1 MSQDIIADTLN
12 QIMNRKKASYSNVVV
27 NRHSKLLLKL
37 LELAKKEGYIR
48 DYKVSGSALSIEF
61 DPHECRAIKPRHNVN
76 IKAIDKYVRRLIPS
90 RDFGIIV
97 ISTNKGLMTQKEAL
111 KENIGGSLLA
121 YFY

>member
-1 MSQDIIADTLN
+1 MTLYLDN
-12 QIMNRKKASYSNVVV
+12 SFLNRPFDDPEIRING
-27 NRHSKLLLKL
+27 
-37 LELAKKEGYIR
+37 LEGEVLFLILDLAKKECYIR

-61 DPHECRAIKPRHNVN
+61 DLHECRAIKPRHNVN